1 MEITKIKIGSNVYDI
16 KDNAAITASDVAGA
30 VNQALYGSTTA
41 PSGATIVTSENIATI
56 AQQAGISG
64 TGGDGDTKN
73 TAGATNY
80 ASTKLFLIGS
90 SEQGANPQTY
100 TNVNCYIGSDNNLY
114 TNGSKTVN
122 ATEVNQAIYTELYG
136 QTTKPSGASV
146 VTTQNIST
154 AITNAGI
161 TTGGASTYAQL
172 GYATSHING
181 SGALTIAGTD
191 PVYVVTVSANISS
204 VALQTNP
211 TYGHSCHIIFKS
223 ADSSSYTVAIG
234 NDSVNRICPT
244 SAGITLTVPAAGT
257 GYVEVDFLNTGDSTV
272 GDEVYVRGV

>member
-16 KDNAAITASDVAGA
+16 KDNSALTAQDVTDA
-30 VNQALYGSTTA
+30 VNMELYGSTTK
-41 PSGATIVTSENIATI
+41 PSGATVVTSQNIATM
-56 AQQAGISG
+56 AENAGIGG

-80 ASTKLFLIGS
+80 TNAKLFLVGS
-90 SEQGANPQTY
+90 TEQSASPQTY
-100 TNVNCYIGSDNNLY
+100 TNANCYIGTDNNLY
-114 TNGSKTVN
+114 INGAKTAN
-122 ATEVNQAIYTELYG
+122 TTEVNQAIYTELYG
-136 QTTKPSGASV
+136 QASKPSGASV
-146 VTTQNIST
+146 VTSQNIATVISGS
-154 AITNAGI
+154 GI
-161 TTGGASTYAQL
+161 STGGASTYSQL

-204 VALQTNP
+204 VALQNNP

-223 ADSSSYTVAIG
+223 ADSSSYTVTIG
-234 NDSVNRICPT
+234 NNSTNRICPT
-244 SAGITLTVPAAGT
+244 SAGLTLTVPAAGN
-257 GYVEVDFLNTGDSTV
+257 GYVEVDFLNTGDSNI

>member
-1 MEITKIKIGSNVYDI
+1 MEITKIKIGSNIYDI
-16 KDNAAITASDVAGA
+16 KDNAAVTAQDVTQA
-30 VNQALYGSTTA
+30 VNQALYGSSTA
-41 PSGATIVTSENIATI
+41 PSGSTIVTSENIATI
-56 AQQAGISG
+56 IEQAGIT

-80 ASTKLFLIGS
+80 VGTQLFLVGAR
-90 SEQGANPQTY
+90 EQGTNPQTY
-100 TNVNCYIGSDNNLY
+100 TNANCYIGSDNSLY
-114 TNGSKTVN
+114 TNGAKMVN
-122 ATEVNQAIYTELYG
+122 ATEVNQAIYNEIYG

-146 VTTQNIST
+146 VTSQNIST
-154 AITNAGI
+154 VINNAGI

-204 VALQTNP
+204 VALQNNP

-223 ADSSSYTVAIG
+223 ADSSSYTVTIG
-234 NDSVNRICPT
+234 NNSTNRICPT
-244 SAGITLTVPAAGT
+244 SAGLTLTVPAAGN
-257 GYVEVDFLNTGDSTV
+257 GYVEVDFLNTGNSTI